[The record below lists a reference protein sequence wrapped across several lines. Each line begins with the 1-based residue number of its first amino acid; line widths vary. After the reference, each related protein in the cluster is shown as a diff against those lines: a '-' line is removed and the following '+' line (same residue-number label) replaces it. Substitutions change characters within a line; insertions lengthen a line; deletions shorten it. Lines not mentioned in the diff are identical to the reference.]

1 MLYLAGP
8 LDDSEATLSNKR
20 FYFLT
25 LMSENMLL
33 FWPRIETQPSV
44 FCLAYTFLH
53 QAYTRNDQTTARCY
67 SSDPIVMWIIVEWI
81 YAYCNTCQM
90 KSIHPKTALDLMKN
104 WKEILDSQQPLFIH
118 IFATQGLGTD
128 GTAWYLW
135 PLNEGNQSMDRQH
148 CNFLILTSIFF
159 YTKVNGQRLGN

>member
-1 MLYLAGP
+1 MTLKLLYQI
-8 LDDSEATLSNKR
+8 SVS
-20 FYFLT
+20 FLT

-33 FWPRIETQPSV
+33 FWPRIEILSPPFFVWPTHSS
-44 FCLAYTFLH
+44 
-53 QAYTRNDQTTARCY
+53 TRDDQTTARCS
-67 SSDPIVMWIIVEWI
+67 SSDPLAMSKVMWIIVELI
-81 YAYCNTCQM
+81 YTYCNTWQM
-90 KSIHPKTALDLMKN
+90 NNIHPNTALDLMKN

-159 YTKVNGQRLGN
+159 YTKANGQRLGN